1 MGLARLDA
9 LQLALWDDAETGE
22 VKAVG
27 MVLRITEQRSRLLG
41 LDRPWQVSAA
51 RTVVMSPAEVEVW
64 ASEGWNAR

>member
-1 MGLARLDA
+1 M
-9 LQLALWDDAETGE
+9 TGE
-22 VKAVG
+22 VKAFG